1 MSLTP
6 RSLRVADAASL
17 DRELEAHHLA
27 VAAARLDR
35 WHGTGGDGSE
45 LRPFLSPRTR
55 AELTYGADLAP
66 GPAWRT
72 RRNSWHEG
80 FREVT

>member
-17 DRELEAHHLA
+17 DHELEAHHLA

-35 WHGTGGDGSE
+35 WHGTDGSE
-45 LRPFLSPRTR
+45 LRPFLSPRTK

-72 RRNSWHEG
+72 RRNSWQEGLHE
-80 FREVT
+80 VN